1 MIRAL
6 APRLVL
12 GALLL
17 VGLELLPWAHPGA
30 RSPLEWPLLLAGTTA
45 LAALLL
51 DGAARLRM
59 RDGFGVLA
67 LAGLAGVAAALL
79 FNPDYALANPP
90 ATWFTRAL
98 GSLTLGGLAA
108 LLLFLR
114 LGRPVSRRAG
124 LLALAAAAP
133 LGALWGYWA
142 RWSPQEAGAAAAPTP
157 PETVL
162 LAGALAWAAV
172 LAALALAQRGRSA
185 DMPDL
190 RLPRPAL
197 ALLLLGLLAWLAW
210 RVTGDM
216 VDPLSALVLGVAGLM
231 CAAILYYQKRDR
243 GLTLLGRMSA
253 VPAAGWLRWMP
264 LLAVLTL
271 VAAGI
276 GASLPRGA
284 ADGDALV
291 FMAAAVTVFGFVW
304 LPGVA
309 LVIGARAFSRRARMD
324 RL

>member
-17 VGLELLPWAHPGA
+17 VGLELLPWALPRS
-30 RSPLEWPLLLAGTTA
+30 RSPLEWPLLLAGATA

-51 DGAARLRM
+51 DVASRLRL

-67 LAGLAGVAAALL
+67 LAGLAGVTAALL
-79 FNPDYALANPP
+79 LNPGYALASPP

-98 GSLTLGGLAA
+98 GSLALGSLAA

-114 LGRPVSRRAG
+114 LGRPLDRRAR

-157 PETVL
+157 PEIIL
-162 LAGALAWAAV
+162 LAGALA
-172 LAALALAQRGRSA
+172 LAGLLLVLALARRGHSA
-185 DMPDL
+185 NAPDF

-197 ALLLLGLLAWLAW
+197 ALLLLGLLALLAW
-210 RVTGDM
+210 RITGET
-216 VDPLSALVLGVAGLM
+216 VDPFSALVLGIAGLM
-231 CAAILYYQKRDR
+231 CAAILYYQKRDK
-243 GLTLLGRMSA
+243 GLTLLGRMSP
-253 VPAAGWLRWMP
+253 VPASGWLRWMP
-264 LLAVLTL
+264 PLAILTL
-271 VAAGI
+271 LGAGI
-276 GASLPRGA
+276 GASLARGA
-284 ADGDALV
+284 PDGDALV
-291 FMAAAVTVFGFVW
+291 FMAAAVTVFGFLW